1 MLIIDS
7 NLADHGDSSA
17 EVQRHRPCTG
27 IAWLKPSR
35 VDGVPEAANAGALV
49 EFSLSHHAAAFD
61 MRQIVEIRHFAG
73 VLATRD

>member
-1 MLIIDS
+1 MEIP
-7 NLADHGDSSA
+7 
-17 EVQRHRPCTG
+17 VRRWQRHRPCTG
-27 IAWLKPSR
+27 IAWLKQSR
-35 VDGVPEAANAGALV
+35 LDGEPEAANALV